1 MTKNN
6 DKTQRDYLG
15 IKTACLAML
24 ALLFLLACVL
34 LQGDGGEILGGGDA
48 AAGAGGHG
56 FYYENLA
63 LMPGVEVT
71 ADSVENDSFLPQL
84 AADGKKN
91 AGAGRWSSANE
102 AGAPE
107 HWLQFSFPQEQSFAF
122 VSLYWERLNVL
133 GFVIEISRD
142 GEHWTQA
149 ALWEGTPETNEQ
161 HVVLDNQA
169 QGRFLRL
176 RTTAVSDTEENQY
189 LYYQNVSL
197 LEMEV
202 YAQAPVSWCLQ
213 VPEIRTAEDGRR
225 FLPLPEA
232 PAGYEI
238 RLLGS
243 DYEEIIDEDGTVYP
257 TLEEKTVTVGYRI
270 LQGDKY
276 EDSPSYYVTVPP
288 SVFTDNPE
296 SPADNSEA
304 SVDNSEAFVVNDRP
318 RLSPEVSEWKGG
330 AGFFPPED
338 AKRIVMQ
345 AGREA
350 ELRQPALDLQES
362 WKKLSGE
369 ELTVVSGEEAS
380 LQTGDIYLGFAGKEM
395 GLKEEGYWLDI
406 RPGTMVLRAE
416 KLQGLIWA
424 TVTAAE
430 LLENAGEGIPCGTIR
445 DYPRYS
451 VRGFHIDIGRRM
463 VSLETLKQIVL
474 TLSEHK
480 MNNLGVHLNDNE
492 ILSTSGKNDS
502 ISNAFTAY
510 AGFRL
515 ESGLKNS
522 RGEGITSQDGSLTRE
537 EWKELTRFAAE
548 KGVQMIPEIDTPA
561 HSLAL
566 TRIFPEYAL
575 ADEPDNVDQLDLDKK
590 GTVDLVQKLWKE
602 YLEGED
608 PVFEAGGLVH
618 IGMDEYFADGEDY
631 RSFANDMISMI
642 QESGRTVRMWGS
654 LSRLPGRT
662 QVVSENVQMQI
673 WNMEWADPQDM
684 YGEGFTI
691 INSLN
696 SSLYIIPG
704 GGYDRLDL
712 EALKQWEP
720 NLFAAGT
727 QAEMLPAYSGRMA
740 GAVYCLWND
749 TIGSLD
755 TGVTEE
761 GILERFLEPLP
772 LLSGKLW

>member
-1 MTKNN
+1 
-6 DKTQRDYLG
+6 
-15 IKTACLAML
+15 
-24 ALLFLLACVL
+24 
-34 LQGDGGEILGGGDA
+34 
-48 AAGAGGHG
+48 
-56 FYYENLA
+56 
-63 LMPGVEVT
+63 
-71 ADSVENDSFLPQL
+71 
-84 AADGKKN
+84 
-91 AGAGRWSSANE
+91 
-102 AGAPE
+102 
-107 HWLQFSFPQEQSFAF
+107 
-122 VSLYWERLNVL
+122 
-133 GFVIEISRD
+133 
-142 GEHWTQA
+142 
-149 ALWEGTPETNEQ
+149 
-161 HVVLDNQA
+161 
-169 QGRFLRL
+169 
-176 RTTAVSDTEENQY
+176 
-189 LYYQNVSL
+189 
-197 LEMEV
+197 
-202 YAQAPVSWCLQ
+202 
-213 VPEIRTAEDGRR
+213 
-225 FLPLPEA
+225 
-232 PAGYEI
+232 
-238 RLLGS
+238 
-243 DYEEIIDEDGTVYP
+243 
-257 TLEEKTVTVGYRI
+257 
-270 LQGDKY
+270 
-276 EDSPSYYVTVPP
+276 
-288 SVFTDNPE
+288 
-296 SPADNSEA
+296 
-304 SVDNSEAFVVNDRP
+304 
-318 RLSPEVSEWKGG
+318 
-330 AGFFPPED
+330 
-338 AKRIVMQ
+338 
-345 AGREA
+345 
-350 ELRQPALDLQES
+350 
-362 WKKLSGE
+362 
-369 ELTVVSGEEAS
+369 
-380 LQTGDIYLGFAGKEM
+380 
-395 GLKEEGYWLDI
+395 
-406 RPGTMVLRAE
+406 MVLRAE

-424 TVTAAE
+424 TVTAAD
-430 LLENAGEGIPCGTIR
+430 LLENAGEEIPCGTIR

-548 KGVQMIPEIDTPA
+548 KGVQVIPEIDTPA

-575 ADEPDNVDQLDLDKK
+575 ADEPDNVDQLDLGKK

-662 QVVSENVQMQI
+662 QVASENVQMQI

-684 YGEGFTI
+684 YEEGFTI

-761 GILERFLEPLP
+761 EILERFLEPLP

>member
-1 MTKNN
+1 MTKNK
-6 DKTQRDYLG
+6 DKTDRNYPR
-15 IKTACLAML
+15 IKIACLAVL
-24 ALLFLLACVL
+24 ALLFLLACL
-34 LQGDGGEILGGGDA
+34 LLRGDEGEGRGGN
-48 AAGAGGHG
+48 AGADSAGEHG

-63 LMPGVEVT
+63 LLPGVKVT
-71 ADSVENDSFLPQL
+71 ADSVENESFLPQL

-91 AGAGRWSSANE
+91 DGAGRWSSANE

-122 VSLYWERLNVL
+122 VSFYWERLNVL
-133 GFVIEISRD
+133 GFVIEVSGD
-142 GEHWTQA
+142 GERWTQA
-149 ALWEGTPETNEQ
+149 ARWEGTPETNEQ
-161 HVVLDNQA
+161 HVVLDKPV

-202 YAQAPVSWCLQ
+202 YARVPVSYCLQ
-213 VPEIRTAEDGRR
+213 IPEIRTKEDGSR
-225 FLPLPEA
+225 FLPLPEV

-257 TLEEKTVTVGYRI
+257 TLEEKVAAVGYRI
-270 LQGDKY
+270 TQGDNY
-276 EDSPSYYVTVPP
+276 EDSPTYYVTVPP
-288 SVFTDNPE
+288 SVFSDNSEVAADNPE
-296 SPADNSEA
+296 A
-304 SVDNSEAFVVNDRP
+304 SAVNGRP
-318 RLSPEVSEWKGG
+318 QLSPGISEWRGG
-330 AGFFPPED
+330 NGFFSPKE

-345 AGREA
+345 SGREA
-350 ELRQPALDLQES
+350 ELTQLARDFQET
-362 WKKLSGE
+362 WEKLSGE

-380 LQTGDIYLGFAGKEM
+380 LQAGDIYLGFAGEER

-406 RPGTMVLRAE
+406 RPGTIVLLAE
-416 KLQGLIWA
+416 KLRGLIWGK
-424 TVTAAE
+424 VTAAE

-522 RGEGITSQDGSLTRE
+522 RGEGITSRDGFLTGE
-537 EWKELTRFAAE
+537 EWKELTRFGAE
-548 KGVQMIPEIDTPA
+548 KGVQVIPEIDTPA

-575 ADEPDNVDQLDLDKK
+575 ADEPDNVDQLDLGKK
-590 GTVDLVQKLWKE
+590 GTVDLVQRLWKE
-602 YLEGED
+602 YLEGEE

-618 IGMDEYFADGEDY
+618 IGMDEYFADGEDF

-654 LSRLPGRT
+654 FSRLPGRT
-662 QVVSENVQMQI
+662 RVASENVQLQI

-684 YGEGFTI
+684 YEEGFTI

-704 GGYDRLDL
+704 GGYDRLDP

-755 TGVTEE
+755 TGITEE
-761 GILERFLEPLP
+761 GILERFREPLP

>member
-1 MTKNN
+1 
-6 DKTQRDYLG
+6 
-15 IKTACLAML
+15 
-24 ALLFLLACVL
+24 
-34 LQGDGGEILGGGDA
+34 
-48 AAGAGGHG
+48 
-56 FYYENLA
+56 
-63 LMPGVEVT
+63 
-71 ADSVENDSFLPQL
+71 
-84 AADGKKN
+84 
-91 AGAGRWSSANE
+91 
-102 AGAPE
+102 
-107 HWLQFSFPQEQSFAF
+107 
-122 VSLYWERLNVL
+122 
-133 GFVIEISRD
+133 
-142 GEHWTQA
+142 
-149 ALWEGTPETNEQ
+149 
-161 HVVLDNQA
+161 
-169 QGRFLRL
+169 
-176 RTTAVSDTEENQY
+176 
-189 LYYQNVSL
+189 
-197 LEMEV
+197 
-202 YAQAPVSWCLQ
+202 
-213 VPEIRTAEDGRR
+213 
-225 FLPLPEA
+225 
-232 PAGYEI
+232 
-238 RLLGS
+238 
-243 DYEEIIDEDGTVYP
+243 
-257 TLEEKTVTVGYRI
+257 
-270 LQGDKY
+270 
-276 EDSPSYYVTVPP
+276 
-288 SVFTDNPE
+288 
-296 SPADNSEA
+296 
-304 SVDNSEAFVVNDRP
+304 
-318 RLSPEVSEWKGG
+318 
-330 AGFFPPED
+330 
-338 AKRIVMQ
+338 
-345 AGREA
+345 
-350 ELRQPALDLQES
+350 
-362 WKKLSGE
+362 
-369 ELTVVSGEEAS
+369 
-380 LQTGDIYLGFAGKEM
+380 
-395 GLKEEGYWLDI
+395 
-406 RPGTMVLRAE
+406 
-416 KLQGLIWA
+416 
-424 TVTAAE
+424 
-430 LLENAGEGIPCGTIR
+430 
-445 DYPRYS
+445 
-451 VRGFHIDIGRRM
+451 
-463 VSLETLKQIVL
+463 
-474 TLSEHK
+474 

-502 ISNAFTAY
+502 IPNAFTAY

-548 KGVQMIPEIDTPA
+548 KGVQVLPEIDTPA

-575 ADEPDNVDQLDLDKK
+575 ADEPDNVDQLDLGKK

-662 QVVSENVQMQI
+662 QVASENVQMQI

>member
-1 MTKNN
+1 
-6 DKTQRDYLG
+6 
-15 IKTACLAML
+15 
-24 ALLFLLACVL
+24 
-34 LQGDGGEILGGGDA
+34 
-48 AAGAGGHG
+48 
-56 FYYENLA
+56 
-63 LMPGVEVT
+63 
-71 ADSVENDSFLPQL
+71 
-84 AADGKKN
+84 
-91 AGAGRWSSANE
+91 
-102 AGAPE
+102 
-107 HWLQFSFPQEQSFAF
+107 
-122 VSLYWERLNVL
+122 
-133 GFVIEISRD
+133 
-142 GEHWTQA
+142 
-149 ALWEGTPETNEQ
+149 
-161 HVVLDNQA
+161 
-169 QGRFLRL
+169 
-176 RTTAVSDTEENQY
+176 
-189 LYYQNVSL
+189 
-197 LEMEV
+197 
-202 YAQAPVSWCLQ
+202 
-213 VPEIRTAEDGRR
+213 
-225 FLPLPEA
+225 
-232 PAGYEI
+232 
-238 RLLGS
+238 
-243 DYEEIIDEDGTVYP
+243 
-257 TLEEKTVTVGYRI
+257 
-270 LQGDKY
+270 
-276 EDSPSYYVTVPP
+276 
-288 SVFTDNPE
+288 
-296 SPADNSEA
+296 
-304 SVDNSEAFVVNDRP
+304 
-318 RLSPEVSEWKGG
+318 
-330 AGFFPPED
+330 
-338 AKRIVMQ
+338 MQ
-345 AGREA
+345 ADREA

-424 TVTAAE
+424 TVTAAD

-502 ISNAFTAY
+502 IPNAFTAY

-548 KGVQMIPEIDTPA
+548 KGVQVIPEIDTPA

-575 ADEPDNVDQLDLDKK
+575 ADEPDNVDQLDLGKK

-602 YLEGED
+602 YLEGEN

-662 QVVSENVQMQI
+662 QVASENVQMQI

-684 YGEGFTI
+684 YEEGFTI

-761 GILERFLEPLP
+761 EILERFLEPLP